1 MLLPMAFPRKFCKKW
16 VIKVDT
22 STWYIFQNVTRERE
36 ASKTVILI
44 TQHPS
49 SIRFYRSLGRKCLI
63 ERFSYYAIPISWI
76 KLRHVRIQFLE
87 QILRFYGRWKHMET
101 NQLVY
106 CTHLFTG
113 FHLPVSIYTEKE
125 THNRKTEY
133 YLSLNIATTIT
144 NYQRVVIS
152 PFHTT
157 GLFLYLLIIPENQRF
172 SEVFRG
178 CRMRSLAL
186 IGFNRLIANV
196 ITAILFI
203 CIDSGGNFR

>member
-1 MLLPMAFPRKFCKKW
+1 MLLPMAFPGKFCLKW
-16 VIKVDT
+16 VIKLDT
-22 STWYIFQNVTRERE
+22 SAWYIFQNVTRERE

-76 KLRHVRIQFLE
+76 KLRHVQIQFLE
-87 QILRFYGRWKHMET
+87 NFKILRSLET
-101 NQLVY
+101 HGNQSTGLLHISIY
-106 CTHLFTG
+106 WFPFTG
-113 FHLPVSIYTEKE
+113 IYLYWERNTQQK
-125 THNRKTEY
+125 NRILFESQQSDHY
-133 YLSLNIATTIT
+133 NWLSTCCNC
-144 NYQRVVIS
+144 
-152 PFHTT
+152 
-157 GLFLYLLIIPENQRF
+157 LFLYLLKISENQRF

-203 CIDSGGNFR
+203 CIDSGGHFR